1 MALQLWVPSVFIVV
15 SVRCQP
21 AVKCSRV
28 SEAFRWSGEQ
38 QTNENI
44 HEGNSLVMLYGAPS
58 GKHTILVQYDNYDK
72 PFEFE
77 GKRDRQMHVSLAAAG
92 GGIASQSAQKLPQ
105 FPPHAFQWGAATCT
119 QSASGRPTP
128 HDIREWNLARWL

>member
-1 MALQLWVPSVFIVV
+1 VALQLWVPSVFIVV

-21 AVKCSRV
+21 TVKCSRV

-38 QTNENI
+38 QTHENI

-77 GKRDRQMHVSLAAAG
+77 GRAGQANACFIGSRRWGHSIAERAEIAAISSTCVPMGSSHVHPVRQ
-92 GGIASQSAQKLPQ
+92 
-105 FPPHAFQWGAATCT
+105 W
-119 QSASGRPTP
+119 PTYSP
-128 HDIREWNLARWL
+128 